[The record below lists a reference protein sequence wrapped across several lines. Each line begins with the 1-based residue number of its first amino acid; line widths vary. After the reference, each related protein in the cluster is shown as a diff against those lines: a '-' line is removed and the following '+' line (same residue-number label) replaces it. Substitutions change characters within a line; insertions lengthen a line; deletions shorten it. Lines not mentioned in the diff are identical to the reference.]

1 MSTARW
7 FAYAALVVA
16 LSVSA
21 SVPALAAPFYLYNTG
36 FETDTIGQT
45 PTGWTVTSGA
55 VNLTNT
61 SVQTHPTAPSGGTQV
76 LKVGQSG
83 EAFELGVT
91 FPAQSL
97 NAGERLAYNFDIN
110 VDFINGNDSE
120 GFLSRAYS
128 TVSRIDAGFPR
139 VLRNGTSW
147 RLYNGNSG
155 ANSSPAYTANFNFDQ
170 WYRLRIEYVASSS
183 SAGQVFWYMGDNA
196 LDLQTLADD
205 LILTETYS
213 GRNLSQTQNILRF
226 DFSNIGLNG
235 TGFSMFVDNLAI
247 VTPEPAG
254 LAAIGM
260 GVSAGLLRRR
270 QRAAGAARAARAAAA
285 RK

>member
-1 MSTARW
+1 MNTARG
-7 FAYAALVVA
+7 FAYAAALVVA
-16 LSVSA
+16 LSVS
-21 SVPALAAPFYLYNTG
+21 VPASAAPFYLYHTG
-36 FETDTIGQT
+36 FETDTLGQT
-45 PTGWTVTSGA
+45 PTGWTVTAGA
-55 VNLTNT
+55 VNLANT
-61 SVQTHPTAPSGGTQV
+61 SVVTHPTAPSGGTKV
-76 LKVGQSG
+76 LKVGQTG

-97 NAGERLAYNFDIN
+97 NAGEKLAYNFDIN

-147 RLYNGNSG
+147 RFYNGFGFMN
-155 ANSSPAYTANFNFDQ
+155 ASPAYTANFNFDQ
-170 WYRLRIEYVASSS
+170 WYRLRIEYIASSN
-183 SAGQVFWYMGDNA
+183 SAGQVFWYLGDDA
-196 LDLQTLADD
+196 LDLQTPADD

-213 GRNLSQTQNILRF
+213 GRNLNQTQNIIRF
-226 DFSNIGLNG
+226 DFANIGLNG

-254 LAAIGM
+254 LCAIGM
-260 GVSAGLLRRR
+260 VVSAGLLRRR
-270 QRAAGAARAARAAAA
+270 QRAVSAH
-285 RK
+285 K